1 MLNTLKQLTK
11 TTALLLTLAILF
23 SLAALPLTAGAFDL
37 NAWYKEQ
44 AGLMLDDIQE
54 LSKDNNYLS
63 KTVAMPDAQNYII
76 QWRETMDEK
85 VPVTYVFKAPTLT
98 QVLKITGEGGLSG
111 FIEGL
116 GEVARKRME
125 DSAVMMLANYA
136 GSVSS
141 GGQNGAYA
149 LIAGSA
155 LNIGKMLEKP
165 EGFENTVVVYEYD
178 TFVVTV
184 SFRDG
189 GPAVSVNAAIA
200 LPAFLEKLQEIQ

>member
-1 MLNTLKQLTK
+1 MLNTLKRLTK
-11 TTALLLTLAILF
+11 TTALLLALAMIL
-23 SLAALPLTAGAFDL
+23 SLAALPLAAKAFDL

-54 LSKDNNYLS
+54 LARDNNYLS

-76 QWRETMDEK
+76 QWRETMDGTN
-85 VPVTYVFKAPTLT
+85 PVTHVFKAPTLK
-98 QVLKITGEGGLSG
+98 QVLKAAGEGGLSG
-111 FIEGL
+111 FVEGL
-116 GEVARKRME
+116 GEVARRRME
-125 DSAVMMLANYA
+125 DSAVMVLMNYA

-141 GGQNGAYA
+141 GDQNGAYA
-149 LIAGSA
+149 MVAGSA
-155 LNIGKMLEKP
+155 LNVGKMLEKP

-189 GPAVSVNAAIA
+189 GPAVSVSAAIA
-200 LPAFLEKLQEIQ
+200 MPAFLEKLQEIQ